1 MGLAKQQL
9 KMLGIQQPKT
19 TKGGGFMSTTPS
31 ADYYSSQFEYLEQQH
46 ADLQKAYADS
56 WTKIEN
62 ENSSIGMITLLTS
75 TLNIACEEL
84 TLLVENCSVTLNALS
99 TMQTDQ
105 NSMQSF
111 YNDANNLYND
121 DYNKW
126 YEQYIKEGQ
135 DPANASYNANN
146 QATSDMMGD
155 PDFLQYVASA
165 QACGSDMQDIANMG
179 VVNPKTDKTSYPF
192 ESISEDIT
200 NQLNT
205 IFAPYPGTSGP
216 TGIAENWCM
225 GFGSAYQTTKPDSSD
240 DSSTSSSGS
249 SSSILQGITSAF
261 SSIAS
266 DIGGLSSSTQSE
278 EQFDVQEY
286 NTMLQENQSLAKSF
300 DQLLMAMVNNEI
312 TS

>member
-1 MGLAKQQL
+1 
-9 KMLGIQQPKT
+9 
-19 TKGGGFMSTTPS
+19 MSTTTN
-31 ADYYSSQFEYLEQQH
+31 ADYYSSQFATLEQQQSE
-46 ADLQKAYADS
+46 LQAAYSAS
-56 WTKIEN
+56 WDKIDN
-62 ENSSIGMITLLTS
+62 ENSSIGMIILLTS

-84 TLLVENCSVTLNALS
+84 MLQVENCSVTLNALS

-105 NSMQSF
+105 NSMQSC

-121 DYNKW
+121 DYNKL
-126 YEQYIKEGQ
+126 YEENIKNGQ
-135 DPANASYNANN
+135 DPATASYNANN
-146 QATSDMMGD
+146 QATSDMMGNSE
-155 PDFLQYVASA
+155 FLQDVQNA
-165 QACGSDMQDIANMG
+165 QAYGSDMQDIANMS
-179 VVNPKTDKTSYPF
+179 VVNPVTGTTSYPF

-205 IFAPYPGTSGP
+205 IFAPYPGTSGT

-225 GFGSAYQTTKPDSSD
+225 GFGSAYQTTNPDSSD

-261 SSIAS
+261 SSISS

-300 DQLLMAMVNNEI
+300 DQLLMAMVHNEI